1 MSKKRSGGLAMTEL
15 LKEIV
20 EEAKD
25 ERSKEIAERMFRDGA
40 SVADVVEL
48 TGLSEQEAVE
58 VLRRVRGEA

>member
-1 MSKKRSGGLAMTEL
+1 MTEL